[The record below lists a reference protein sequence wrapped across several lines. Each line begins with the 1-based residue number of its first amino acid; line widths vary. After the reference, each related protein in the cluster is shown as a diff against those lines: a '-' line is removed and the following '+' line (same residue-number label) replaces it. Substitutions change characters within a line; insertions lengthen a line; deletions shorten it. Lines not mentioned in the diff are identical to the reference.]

1 MKNPGKFLIIALG
14 ILAVAWPIFPLQ
26 AQEKLAQTGFQFLSV
41 GQDARAV
48 AMGEAFTTVEGNS
61 SGLFYN
67 PASMARLE
75 STIEVS
81 ANYFEWIADINYTS
95 ISLGFRPAGGQY
107 GVVGLSVMSVDYG
120 TLQGTMV
127 WANHQ
132 GFIDTEEF
140 NPHAIAIGLGYSKY
154 LTNKFAVGGQVKYV
168 AQSLGRNVIPNE
180 GVKDNIASTLAFDF
194 GTIYRTGFK
203 SFTFGMMVRNFSQ
216 EIKFEKESFQ
226 LPLTFNIGFSANVL
240 DFVPLD
246 MENQSLLLSVN
257 AVHPRSYPEY
267 INVGM
272 EYEFNQFLALRFGYV
287 SNHDEYGMTYG
298 FGVKASHFGL
308 DYAFTPF
315 GIFNQVHRFSVRFS
329 Y

>member
-1 MKNPGKFLIIALG
+1 MKYPSQIFLIILG
-14 ILAVAWPIFPLQ
+14 ILTFTWQTIPLQ
-26 AQEKLAQTGFQFLSV
+26 AQDKLAQTGFQFLSV

-48 AMGEAFTTVEGNS
+48 AMGEAYTTVEGNS

-67 PASMARLE
+67 PASLSRLE
-75 STIEVS
+75 TTIEVT

-95 ISLGFRPAGGQY
+95 FSVGFRPRNGQF
-107 GVVGLSVMSVDYG
+107 GVIGLSVMNVDYG

-140 NPHAIAIGLGYSKY
+140 NPHAIAIGVGYSKY

-168 AQSLGRNVIPNE
+168 AQSLGRSVIPDE
-180 GVKDNIASTLAFDF
+180 GVKDNIASTMAFDF

-226 LPLTFNIGFSANVL
+226 LPLTFNIGFSANL
-240 DFVPLD
+240 FDFILTD
-246 MENQSLLLSVN
+246 AKEQTLLLSVN

-272 EYEFNQFLALRFGYV
+272 EYEYKRFLALRCGYI

-298 FGVKASHFGL
+298 FGVKALHFGV

-315 GIFNQVHRFSVRFS
+315 GVFNQVHRFSVRFH